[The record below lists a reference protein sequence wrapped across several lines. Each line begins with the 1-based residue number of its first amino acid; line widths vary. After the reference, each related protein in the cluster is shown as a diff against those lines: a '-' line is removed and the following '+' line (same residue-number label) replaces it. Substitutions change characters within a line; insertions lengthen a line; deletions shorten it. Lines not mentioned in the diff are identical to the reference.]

1 LDDWTIGRFEDDW
14 YQPLSARR
22 PVGKSSSRSTVQSS
36 DSSAAHDE
44 VARVQA
50 ALEHYAQ
57 RGSFRSFS
65 TTPRTASKTEFAFS
79 WFRDVTFRVVFDRT
93 RRTLTFVDMLPGI
106 APRSEMDRALRAFVK
121 VYTSSAVP
129 EHRRVD
135 RRRVAVAVVNR
146 AGAES
151 LVFRF
156 HTKDIAYAVRKAVH
170 LAHDILQD
178 FLNDGRY
185 VQYNVDHFNLNPE
198 MA

>member
-1 LDDWTIGRFEDDW
+1 MTIRDE
-14 YQPLSARR
+14 
-22 PVGKSSSRSTVQSS
+22 
-36 DSSAAHDE
+36 AAL
-44 VARVQA
+44 VQA
-50 ALEHYAQ
+50 ALERYAQ

-65 TTPRTASKTEFAFS
+65 TAPRTAGRIAFTFS
-79 WFRDVTFRVVFDRT
+79 WFRDVTFHVVFDGR

-106 APRSEMDRALRAFVK
+106 EARSDMDRALRAFVRM
-121 VYTSSAVP
+121 YTSTAVP

-135 RRRVAVAVVNR
+135 PRRVVVSVVNR

-151 LVFRF
+151 LKFAFR
-156 HTKDIAYAVRKAVH
+156 TKDVDYAVRKAVN

-185 VQYNVDHFNLNPE
+185 VQYSVDHFNLNPE

>member
-1 LDDWTIGRFEDDW
+1 LATRDEAA
-14 YQPLSARR
+14 L
-22 PVGKSSSRSTVQSS
+22 VG
-36 DSSAAHDE
+36 
-44 VARVQA
+44 A

-65 TTPRTASKTEFAFS
+65 TTKRSVSKTEFAFS
-79 WFRDVTFRVVFDRT
+79 WFRDVTFRVVFDRS

-106 APRSEMDRALRAFVK
+106 PARSDMDRHLRAFVR
-121 VYTSSAVP
+121 VYTSTGVP

-135 RRRVAVAVVNR
+135 PRRVAVSVVNR
-146 AGAES
+146 GGAES
-151 LVFRF
+151 LVFAFR
-156 HTKDIAYAVRKAVH
+156 TKDIAYAVRKAVH
-170 LAHDILQD
+170 LANDILQD

>member
-1 LDDWTIGRFEDDW
+1 MAGLAIRDE
-14 YQPLSARR
+14 
-22 PVGKSSSRSTVQSS
+22 
-36 DSSAAHDE
+36 AAL
-44 VARVQA
+44 VQA

-65 TTPRTASKTEFAFS
+65 STPRTASTIEFTFS
-79 WFRDVTFRVVFDRT
+79 WFRDVTFRLVFDRR

-106 APRSEMDRALRAFVK
+106 PPRSAMDRGLRAFVQR
-121 VYTSSAVP
+121 YTSTAVP

-135 RRRVAVAVVNR
+135 PRRVVVSVVNR

-151 LVFRF
+151 LIFAFR
-156 HTKDIAYAVRKAVH
+156 TKDVAYAVRKAVH

-185 VQYNVDHFNLNPE
+185 VQYSVDYFNLNPE